1 MIAPRVGMP
10 DMRHNPFTPQERV
23 LYWGILPDC
32 GVTMSRVGSEVRLCF
47 CLSYPCPCISFV
59 FCCGDALHLGLRFF
73 SKENYLYVAVNL
85 LCPWEKVSSGSFYTT
100 ILDVPQFIF
109 ISERSIWLYLF
120 SFLSLHCFFI
130 YFTYIIVSY
139 FFKYFIHIK
148 LMALFPFCC
157 LSLSLKKIIFL

>member
-1 MIAPRVGMP
+1 MLAPRVGMP

-32 GVTMSRVGSEVRLCF
+32 GVTMSRVGSEVRLCL
-47 CLSYPCPCISFV
+47 CLSYPCPCISLV
-59 FCCGDALHLGLRFF
+59 FCCGDAPHLGLRFS

-100 ILDVPQFIF
+100 ILDAPQFIF

-120 SFLSLHCFFI
+120 CHC
-130 YFTYIIVSY
+130 IVSLY
-139 FFKYFIHIK
+139 ISHT
-148 LMALFPFCC
+148 
-157 LSLSLKKIIFL
+157 